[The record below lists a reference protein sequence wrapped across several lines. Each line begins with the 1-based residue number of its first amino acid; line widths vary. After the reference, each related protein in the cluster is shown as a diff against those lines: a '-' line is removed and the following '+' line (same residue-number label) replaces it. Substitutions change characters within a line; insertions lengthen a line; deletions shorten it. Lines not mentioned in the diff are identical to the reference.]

1 MDTRGNNKIYYFFL
15 ILTFSFALFILILFA
30 YNMTA
35 KAAPVQENDYT
46 LSINERVIRG
56 SIYDRNNTLIA
67 TEVPSYSLTAWIPAI
82 NDFSKTAE
90 LLAES
95 LEEPAENLLK
105 RLKST
110 QGFLYIKRGLS
121 QEEKKAIE
129 NELQKNEI
137 SGIYF
142 EKAYGR
148 YYPFHE
154 LAAQTIGFVNIDN
167 QGLTGLE
174 YFFNDQLY
182 PLPNPSSAVT
192 FGDDIS
198 LTLDMN
204 IQKNLHKALLEL
216 YLDHSPDG
224 ISGIVMDADNG
235 DILAM
240 SSFPVFD
247 LNNYRKASEEALRN
261 RTVSLMYEPGSVF
274 KVFSLAAILESGQAD
289 LNSRFFCDGSSLLE
303 LDNGSRIT
311 VNCVHPH
318 GNVGPR
324 EVIKY
329 SCNGAIAN
337 YALQVSDSFFYNS
350 LLNFGFSARTGLPLT
365 EETSGILPHP
375 DNWSSRS
382 KPTIAFGQES
392 GVTAIQIATAAT
404 ALTNNGVLL
413 KPNLVK
419 RIESNN
425 SSDFKDT
432 KDTTVKDTTR
442 IELGSAIS
450 KKTAE
455 RILDYMTAAVEQGGT
470 AHGLQNEDFTIAAKT
485 GTAQLMST
493 ETGEYSKERYLS
505 SCLAIFPYKKPQYI
519 VYIAADNP
527 KSGEI
532 YGSSVV
538 VPYLRKLI
546 NELKVDIN

>member
-15 ILTFSFALFILILFA
+15 ILTFSFALLVLILFA
-30 YNMTA
+30 YNMTV
-35 KAAPVQENDYT
+35 KAAPAQENDYT

-67 TEVPSYSLTAWIPAI
+67 TEVPSYSLTAWIPSI
-82 NDFSKTAE
+82 HNFRITAE
-90 LLAES
+90 VLAES
-95 LEEPAENLLK
+95 LDEPVEILLK
-105 RLKST
+105 KLKST
-110 QGFLYIKRGLS
+110 KGFLYIERGLS
-121 QEEKKAIE
+121 QEEKMAME
-129 NELQKNEI
+129 DELKRNNI

-148 YYPFHE
+148 YYPYHE

-167 QGLTGLE
+167 QGLAGLE
-174 YFFNDQLY
+174 YFFNDHLY
-182 PLPNPSSAVT
+182 PLPNPSSSVT
-192 FGDDIS
+192 FGDDIY
-198 LTLDMN
+198 LTLDME
-204 IQKNLHKALLEL
+204 IQKKLHTALLDL

-224 ISGIVMDADNG
+224 ISGIVMDAENG

-247 LNNYRKASEEALRN
+247 LNNYRTASEEALRN

-289 LNSRFFCDGSSLLE
+289 LDTPFFCDGSSLLE
-303 LDNGSRIT
+303 LNNGSRIT

-324 EVIKY
+324 EILKY

-350 LLNFGFSARTGLPLT
+350 LLHFGFSARTGLPLT

-392 GVTAIQIATAAT
+392 GITAMQIAAAAT

-419 RIESNN
+419 RIYSKN
-425 SSDFKDT
+425 SSDSNDN
-432 KDTTVKDTTR
+432 TVTHNKR
-442 IELGSAIS
+442 IELGTAIS
-450 KKTAE
+450 RNTSE
-455 RILDYMTAAVEQGGT
+455 RILDYMTSAVEQGGT

-485 GTAQLMST
+485 GTAQLMNS
-493 ETGEYSKERYLS
+493 ETGEYSKERYLA
-505 SCLAIFPYKKPQYI
+505 SCLAIFPYENPQYI

-538 VPYLRKLI
+538 VPYLKKLI
-546 NELKVDIN
+546 NELKVDIY